1 MDTEEQILV
10 QFNNY
15 EETIKEKDKTIKKKT
30 KTIVEKD
37 EIIKELK
44 RKLKNKI

>member
-15 EETIKEKDKTIKKKT
+15 EETIKEKDKTIK
-30 KTIVEKD
+30 EKD
-37 EIIKELK
+37 EIIEELK